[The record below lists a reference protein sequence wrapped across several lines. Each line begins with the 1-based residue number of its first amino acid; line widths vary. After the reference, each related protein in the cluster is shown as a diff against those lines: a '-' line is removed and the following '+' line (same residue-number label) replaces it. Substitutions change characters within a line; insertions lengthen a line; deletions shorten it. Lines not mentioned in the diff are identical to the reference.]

1 MFPDI
6 PQRKN
11 TFLEGKKEEVAKVK
25 NWQHFHRFILGKI
38 GLKTCF
44 TIFSKQKTAFKTT
57 KRRSPKIRKIGIF
70 SNGLVHGFSQK
81 LDIFFHLFFLGKI
94 GEENMFHDILK

>member
-1 MFPDI
+1 M
-6 PQRKN
+6 
-11 TFLEGKKEEVAKVK
+11 VSVK

-57 KRRSPKIRKIGIF
+57 KRRRPKIRKIGIF

-81 LDIFFHLFFLGKI
+81 LDIFFIFFFGKI